1 MDFGKLVVQIV
12 TPSNTAMKQPLLIC
26 SFCLIAAATQA
37 QDITQRTTVD
47 QTIGAGQSVDV
58 KAFDAISARNVV
70 ERSASATYTAGKA
83 ITLTPGFEARAGSV
97 FAATIG
103 KVSTQSAER
112 LPELMVSASPNPFED
127 LTTIEYTLPEAST
140 VKHTLTDE
148 RGAIIRQN
156 DSDGVQPAGKHRIGV
171 EGTTLSTG
179 VYLYQIN
186 TGKQT
191 KTIRLLKR

>member
-1 MDFGKLVVQIV
+1 
-12 TPSNTAMKQPLLIC
+12 MKQPLLLC

-37 QDITQRTTVD
+37 QDISQRTTVD
-47 QTIGAGQSVDV
+47 RAVLTGQSVDV
-58 KAFDAISARNVV
+58 KAFEAISARNVV

-97 FAATIG
+97 FQATIA
-103 KVSTQSAER
+103 KVSANSAER
-112 LPELMVSASPNPFED
+112 LPELMVSASPNPFQE

-148 RGAIIRQN
+148 RGAVLRQN

-171 EGTTLSTG
+171 EGTNLNTG

-191 KTIRLLKR
+191 KTIRLLKQ